1 MSENADYQLPEEKEV
16 KLPRNIRHWAKSRGL
31 VIVEDHFPGGFYM
44 RSKKKEF
51 IKGTNESQRYFRI
64 LGHINYFQICDGSFD
79 RWANSVGY
87 TLPIPMT
94 RKEFDKALD
103 ELVTKADVHPFS
115 EDIVNADCERRVRW
129 ANEHLQFFEERWG
142 WLLAWANKHGRH
154 GRFVRAIVR
163 RHKAEIVKRN
173 SIIRSETRHRDYKLA
188 ELAALK
194 LQQEGAL

>member
-1 MSENADYQLPEEKEV
+1 MSEEENYSLPEEKVV

-31 VIVEDHFPGGFYM
+31 AIVSDHFPDGIYM
-44 RSKKKEF
+44 RSKRKEF
-51 IKGTNESQRYFRI
+51 INGTNDRYRYFRI

-87 TLPIPMT
+87 TLPIPTT
-94 RKEFDKALD
+94 REEFDKALD
-103 ELVTKADVHPFS
+103 ELVAKAKVHVFDEEAVS
-115 EDIVNADCERRVRW
+115 DDCERRVRW

-188 ELAALK
+188 ELAAQK
-194 LQQEGAL
+194 EA